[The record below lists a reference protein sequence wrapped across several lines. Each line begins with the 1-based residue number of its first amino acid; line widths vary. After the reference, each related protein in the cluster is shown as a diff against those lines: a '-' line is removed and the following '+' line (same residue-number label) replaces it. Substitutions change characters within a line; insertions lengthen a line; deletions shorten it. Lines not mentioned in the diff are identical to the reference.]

1 MPRPSAR
8 LLPRRFCL
16 EQGSLSTTRR
26 GKPRLRGALWRVRA
40 ICSTPIKTT
49 LNRLST
55 AIDLR
60 YDGDPTTVDEFDGRF
75 TDSQLFTLKNETRR
89 SRDYAVL
96 GVGGAY
102 LFQVLDAYAS
112 GFLVE
117 FDVSPT
123 LTGSLSPAVEPLA
136 PLGAKLTFAWP

>member
-1 MPRPSAR
+1 IAWGIMAGTGY
-8 LLPRRFCL
+8 LLYTN
-16 EQGSLSTTRR
+16 Q
-26 GKPRLRGALWRVRA
+26 A
-40 ICSTPIKTT
+40 T

-60 YDGDPTTVDEFDGRF
+60 YDGDPSTVDEFDGRF